1 MTAPRAQRRPKTIEN
16 SPAVRQMVKLV
27 EPVDTE
33 LHPQP
38 RVWTLTY
45 RQNEVLAKYPLFFR
59 SVHYPWTYSTNISH
73 FGILCGGGWYPIIE
87 ALARKVESEL
97 RDLWREQ
104 IQFPERLAVLETAR
118 ARGTSTF
125 PVLPICTDI
134 TQVDGELKIEI
145 LYGSICPEDV
155 AKRIGDFVE
164 VAQVSS
170 RYVCESCGRRGQYRE
185 SHWRR
190 VYCDDC
196 IAPEEPIAPL
206 ATPA

>member
-1 MTAPRAQRRPKTIEN
+1 
-16 SPAVRQMVKLV
+16 MVKLV
-27 EPVDTE
+27 EPVDIE

-38 RVWTLTY
+38 RVWSLTY

-87 ALARKVESEL
+87 ALARDVEAEL
-97 RDLWREQ
+97 RELWREQ
-104 IQFPERLAVLETAR
+104 IQFPERLAVLETAG
-118 ARGTSTF
+118 ARGVSTF

-134 TQVDGELKIEI
+134 AQVGGELKVDI
-145 LYGSICPEDV
+145 LYGSVCPTDV
-155 AKRIGDFVE
+155 AERIRNGVE
-164 VAQVSS
+164 VAQASS
-170 RYVCESCGRRGQYRE
+170 RYICESCGRRGLYRE

-196 IAPEEPIAPL
+196 IAPVVPMGPVV
-206 ATPA
+206 TPA

>member
-1 MTAPRAQRRPKTIEN
+1 
-16 SPAVRQMVKLV
+16 MVKLV

-59 SVHYPWTYSTNISH
+59 SVHRPWTYSTNISH

-87 ALARKVESEL
+87 ALARNVESEL
-97 RDLWREQ
+97 RELWREQ
-104 IQFPERLAVLETAR
+104 IQFPERLAVLETASAR
-118 ARGTSTF
+118 ANIF

-134 TQVDGELKIEI
+134 TQLDGELKVEI
-145 LYGSICPEDV
+145 LYGRICPEEV
-155 AKRIGDFVE
+155 AKRIRDFVE

-170 RYVCESCGRRGQYRE
+170 RYVCESCGKRGQYRE
-185 SHWRR
+185 SYWRR

-196 IAPEEPIAPL
+196 ISPEVPVTASV
-206 ATPA
+206 TPA